1 MLSPVVLT
9 GQHVRLEPLTMDHLD
24 GLCAIGFEPSLW
36 DYMLSRVAT
45 REQMAAFIEGAAG
58 PSQQAFAAVHIASGR
73 VAGCTRYMNY
83 EPAHKRVEIGSTWYG
98 PDFQRTAVNTECK
111 SLLFRHAFETMGMN
125 RVELKTDSRNVR
137 SQTAIKHSNRFM
149 AYPAREP
156 PEPARKAA
164 GVRVIDHQLPSVRQT
179 DGFQPCS
186 QGGGVG
192 QWMPS

>member
-24 GLCAIGFEPSLW
+24 GLCAVGFEPSLW

-45 REQMAAFIEGAAG
+45 RDQMAAFIEGAAG
-58 PSQQAFAAVHIASGR
+58 PTQQAFAAVHIASGR

-98 PDFQRTAVNTECK
+98 PAFQRTAVNTECK
-111 SLLFRHAFETMGMN
+111 YLLFRHAFETMGMN

-137 SQTAIKHSNRFM
+137 SQTAIKRIGAKEEGTLRRHMIVPGHVRDTVYFSVI
-149 AYPAREP
+149 AEEWPEVKARLEAMLAP
-156 PEPARKAA
+156 K
-164 GVRVIDHQLPSVRQT
+164 
-179 DGFQPCS
+179 
-186 QGGGVG
+186 
-192 QWMPS
+192 